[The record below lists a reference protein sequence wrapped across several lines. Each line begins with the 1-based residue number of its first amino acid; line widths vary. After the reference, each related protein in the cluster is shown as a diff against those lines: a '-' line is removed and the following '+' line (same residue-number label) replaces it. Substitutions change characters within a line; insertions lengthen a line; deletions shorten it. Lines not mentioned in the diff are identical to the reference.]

1 MLSEPLLALRAAPV
15 ASIPFI
21 ILRKTQ
27 IKFSRKVGLSLV
39 LCLSLVM
46 ATIAII
52 RVSGFSIGSASHTQ
66 VYDLT
71 WQLYWQYMEGC
82 TACIMVF
89 VAAFRSLFIASSF
102 RDVEKKKRGPSY
114 SIRLRLLQRI
124 KSSRSKNSW
133 EAMSG
138 DEDQLSAI
146 PSATLSGVKTFIR
159 RNNRSAGITT
169 MVSALD
175 PQEEN
180 REVGQMSKNQ
190 IYIKDHVEVGSN
202 RVSWNFRSHVI
213 FSPLSEMW

>member
-1 MLSEPLLALRAAPV
+1 MLSEPLLALTAAPV
-15 ASIPFI
+15 ASIPII

-27 IKFSRKVGLSLV
+27 IKVSRKVGLSLV
-39 LCLSLVM
+39 SCLSLVM

-82 TACIMVF
+82 TAYIMVS

-124 KSSRSKNSW
+124 KSSRSKNS
-133 EAMSG
+133 
-138 DEDQLSAI
+138 
-146 PSATLSGVKTFIR
+146 
-159 RNNRSAGITT
+159 
-169 MVSALD
+169 
-175 PQEEN
+175 
-180 REVGQMSKNQ
+180 
-190 IYIKDHVEVGSN
+190 
-202 RVSWNFRSHVI
+202 
-213 FSPLSEMW
+213 